1 MSEIQEIVALDRET
15 KRLHKKVVAVTAQLK
30 TLNKE
35 IAIRNRKVDSLL
47 AEGTKLQNEVQKL
60 GNKMAAKL
68 RK

>member
-15 KRLHKKVVAVTAQLK
+15 KRLHKKVVAVTAHLK

-60 GNKMAAKL
+60 GKKITAKL

>member
-1 MSEIQEIVALDRET
+1 MSEIQEIVALDREA

-60 GNKMAAKL
+60 GKKLAAKL

>member
-1 MSEIQEIVALDRET
+1 MSEIQEIVALDREA